1 MLTLVQS
8 NDLNSLA
15 TRLCEDIRSPIDG
28 FEPETI
34 LVQSLGVGQW
44 LKRGIAER
52 LGIAANLNIKL
63 PAHFLW
69 DLYQS
74 QTADNFSE
82 PLDRDC
88 LLYTSPSPRDVEESR
103 MPSSA

>member
-1 MLTLVQS
+1 MLRLVQS
-8 NDLNSLA
+8 NNLNSLA
-15 TRLCEDIRSPIDG
+15 TRLCEDIRSPIDA

-52 LGIAANLNIKL
+52 LGIAANLNLKL

-69 DLYQS
+69 DLPISYG
-74 QTADNFSE
+74 
-82 PLDRDC
+82 
-88 LLYTSPSPRDVEESR
+88 TSISLKPQITSR
-103 MPSSA
+103 NHLTETRSR

>member
-52 LGIAANLNIKL
+52 LGIAANLNLKL

-74 QTADNFSE
+74 
-82 PLDRDC
+82 C
-88 LLYTSPSPRDVEESR
+88 LLYTSPSPRDGLLSR